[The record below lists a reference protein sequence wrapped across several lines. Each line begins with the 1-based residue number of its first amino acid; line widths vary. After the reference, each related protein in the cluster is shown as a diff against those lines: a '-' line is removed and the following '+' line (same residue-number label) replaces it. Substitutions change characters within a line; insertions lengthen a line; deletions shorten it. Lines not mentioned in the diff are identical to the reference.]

1 MPDADV
7 AARLS
12 TEGLGESELLLDLA
26 RQIEGFGGIYYEPDG
41 GRLVVAVTEEGRG
54 SLGVARAAFSA
65 ALRAETS
72 PVSSVVAAPAAMVE
86 RVVEHTF
93 LELAQRTTQ
102 GLNHGTKSRKSNQ
115 DCTICV
121 SCRWG
126 LSGSIWVK

>member
-1 MPDADV
+1 MSGADVAV

-26 RQIEGFGGIYYEPDG
+26 RQIEGFGGVYYEPDG

-65 ALRAETS
+65 ALRAGTS
-72 PVSSVVAAPAAMVE
+72 PKSSAVAAPAAMVE

-93 LELAQRTTQ
+93 LELSSSWPSTA
-102 GLNHGTKSRKSNQ
+102 HGFVRRSSRSR
-115 DCTICV
+115 V
-121 SCRWG
+121 SLPLRWTR
-126 LSGSIWVK
+126 S